1 MLRHCS
7 SFFFVRFFFFHLEVN
22 NKVSGQ
28 TKSILEEVYH
38 ATSGDSVASR

>member
-7 SFFFVRFFFFHLEVN
+7 SFFFVRFFFYLEVN

-28 TKSILEEVYH
+28 KKIFWRKYTH